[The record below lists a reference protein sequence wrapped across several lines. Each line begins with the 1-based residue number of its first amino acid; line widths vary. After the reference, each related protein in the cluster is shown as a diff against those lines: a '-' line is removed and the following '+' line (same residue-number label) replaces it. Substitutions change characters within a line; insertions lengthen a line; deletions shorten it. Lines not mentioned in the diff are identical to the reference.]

1 MSGPQLYKQIAFM
14 GWLRAGHAPPLQG
27 FPLGAAARRRL
38 MRAKFAFI
46 TRQRVIAGNSPL
58 IRPAA
63 TFPKGEGFIAAA
75 HPSGSYIPSR
85 LTNFCSI
92 SSL

>member
-1 MSGPQLYKQIAFM
+1 MPRPYKASPSGLRPQ
-14 GWLRAGHAPPLQG
+14 
-27 FPLGAAARRRL
+27 AADEGKVHLNA
-38 MRAKFAFI
+38 
-46 TRQRVIAGNSPL
+46 RQRVIAGNPPL
-58 IRPAA
+58 IPPAA
-63 TFPKGEGFIAAA
+63 TFPKGEGFITAV

>member
-1 MSGPQLYKQIAFM
+1 MPRPYKASPSGLRPQAADEGKV
-14 GWLRAGHAPPLQG
+14 PLN
-27 FPLGAAARRRL
+27 A
-38 MRAKFAFI
+38 
-46 TRQRVIAGNSPL
+46 RQRVIAGNSPL

>member
-1 MSGPQLYKQIAFM
+1 MPRPYKASPSGLRPQ
-14 GWLRAGHAPPLQG
+14 
-27 FPLGAAARRRL
+27 AANEGKVHLNA
-38 MRAKFAFI
+38 
-46 TRQRVIAGNSPL
+46 RQRVIAVNSPL

-63 TFPKGEGFIAAA
+63 TFPKGEGFITAA